1 MLLAERRRGAN
12 PGRNGR
18 GLQTAAYI
26 LVPARPQLLGPKLT
40 SCPRRRRESS
50 PLLGPWLCIYT
61 STLGEKQ
68 DPTAEAQRQL
78 GMGL

>member
-1 MLLAERRRGAN
+1 MLLADHRRGTN

-18 GLQTAAYI
+18 GLQMAAYI

-40 SCPRRRRESS
+40 LCPRRRRESL
-50 PLLGPWLCIYT
+50 PLLGPWLCIYRT
-61 STLGEKQ
+61 TLGERQ

-78 GMGL
+78 GPGL